1 LYTLFKAKKKTV
13 GQNRK
18 REKYQKGEKRKMS
31 LASKVTG
38 TDCGTGTGTG
48 TGTGNWYWCAV
59 CAVRPQGGAQRPAL
73 TRL

>member
-48 TGTGNWYWCAV
+48 AGTG
-59 CAVRPQGGAQRPAL
+59 VRCVPSVHKEGHSGQR
-73 TRL
+73 